1 MILQINASQSFFS
14 PSHKLK
20 WCGFITSME
29 LFQPVLLMCYRYEPP
44 YQLGI
49 CLYGIPSRWPYLVLK
64 FIVYCGDEDNNGDGD
79 DNVAKAAAA
88 AVVLTKQWYSSPS
101 LFVLHTSV
109 LLHVCP
115 STWNNLAPNER
126 VFMKF
131 DIWVYFENLEKIHHH
146 HYHKHQGLDQFVPLR
161 LRSYNCSRQR
171 FFGLPIALLP
181 CGL

>member
-88 AVVLTKQWYSSPS
+88 VVLTKQWYSSPS

-109 LLHVCP
+109 LHVCP